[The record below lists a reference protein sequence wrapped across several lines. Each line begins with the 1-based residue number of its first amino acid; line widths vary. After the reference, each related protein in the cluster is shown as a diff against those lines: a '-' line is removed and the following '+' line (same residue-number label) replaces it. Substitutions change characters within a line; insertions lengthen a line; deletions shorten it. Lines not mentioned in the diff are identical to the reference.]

1 MADAIGYILGYL
13 AVFAFGAVIGSFLN
27 VCIYRMPEK
36 QSIAPASH
44 CMACGYQ
51 LRWYDNIPLLS
62 YMILRGR
69 CRNCHTHLSLQ
80 YPLVEGLNAVLYL
93 VVFLANGWNLMSVV
107 YCILTSALIV
117 LTVIDWRTY
126 RIPDSINLVILVL
139 GIFATLLDYP
149 HRWDHLIGCVSVGT
163 LFWLIYFLSA
173 GRAIGGGDAKLMNA
187 AGLLLGWKRI
197 IVAYI
202 LGCILAAVIHLV
214 RMKISKQGHRLS
226 FGPYLATGI
235 WISIFV
241 GEQIFDWYLRIS
253 GIAG

>member
-1 MADAIGYILGYL
+1 MADAVGYLLGYL

-36 QSIAPASH
+36 QSVVPASH
-44 CMACGYQ
+44 CLSCGYQ
-51 LRWYDNIPLLS
+51 LHWYDNIPLLS

-69 CRNCHTHLSLQ
+69 CRSCHTRLSLQ
-80 YPLVEGLNAVLYL
+80 YPLIEGLNAILYL

-126 RIPDSINLVILVL
+126 IIPNSINLLILVL
-139 GIFATLLDYP
+139 GVFATLLDWE
-149 HRWDHLIGCVSVGT
+149 HRFDHLIGFVSVGT
-163 LFWLIYFLSA
+163 LFWLIILLTA
-173 GRAIGGGDAKLMNA
+173 GRAMGGGDAKLMNA

-202 LGCILAAVIHLV
+202 LGCILGSVIHLI
-214 RMKISKQGHRLS
+214 RMKVSKEGSKLS
-226 FGPYLATGI
+226 FGPYLAGGI
-235 WISIFV
+235 WISIFI
-241 GEQIFDWYLRIS
+241 GEQVFDWYLRIS